1 MPQTFHLDEDDEWE
15 GTDVGPQEGRR
26 GAEPFGHGWADR
38 PSEPKVF
45 AAARVAPKRTAS
57 DAPSTPAREPSS
69 PGAQQPTGGVPI
81 DDGGAID
88 SEQHLL
94 DVFKVI
100 DRDNSGTVSADEL
113 RGVLKRYVAKTITPE
128 EVEGMIAQADKNGDG
143 KVDYA
148 EFMRIVQS
156 GALKAL
162 GKTTSIEPTDSAPKP
177 PPGTP
182 ARPQRVGYSAT
193 FHTGVDS
200 GAGTDSNVYIQ
211 LIGETGV
218 SGRIEV
224 GNAKKKFEKG
234 SVDTF
239 PLPTKDVGNLV
250 RIKVGHDNT
259 GDGAGWQL
267 KKVVVTE
274 GDSTAPATPG
284 PEAPR
289 GPWTFV
295 ADAWIGGPTGK
306 SEVEIDV
313 VDEADSAGAGGG
325 GGRPAGPGGFG
336 GSPPASLTNSVK
348 QLEKLTNEV
357 SQIRDS
363 LSQIERPAV
372 EAETLL
378 PGSLAGRSAPVIP
391 ERGSLKAKPRK
402 LKGLAGVIAARND
415 RDKKRMDELVQLVQK
430 SLGAMESSLEKRLE
444 KLEDRVGEVNEL
456 TGALGGKK
464 QGGGGTG
471 GGRAGGGGG
480 SSNGPG
486 GDPRRRALELYKGYL
501 GSQTTVACNLMT
513 SLAED
518 LADGGRG
525 DDEAEVLRSEAE
537 AIQKE
542 IKKNNMDA
550 ETELPQW
557 CD

>member
-15 GTDVGPQEGRR
+15 GTDVAPQEGRR

-45 AAARVAPKRTAS
+45 AAARVAPKRPAPGLS
-57 DAPSTPAREPSS
+57 DAPPTSETPISTS
-69 PGAQQPTGGVPI
+69 GADEGG
-81 DDGGAID
+81 DID

-148 EFMRIVQS
+148 EFMRIVQT
-156 GALKAL
+156 GALGAM
-162 GKTTSIEPTDSAPKP
+162 GGNRPTEASNSPPKP
-177 PPGTP
+177 PPDTP
-182 ARPQRVGYSAT
+182 KRPQRVGYSAT

-218 SGRIEV
+218 SERIEV
-224 GNAKKKFEKG
+224 GNGKDKFEKG
-234 SVDTF
+234 SEDTF

-267 KKVVVTE
+267 KKVVVIE

-289 GPWTFV
+289 SWTFV
-295 ADAWIGGPTGK
+295 AEAWIGGPTGK
-306 SEVEIDV
+306 TEVEIDV
-313 VDEADSAGAGGG
+313 VDEASARPGTGG
-325 GGRPAGPGGFG
+325 GGRGFG

-378 PGSLAGRSAPVIP
+378 PGSLAGRPAPVIP

-550 ETELPQW
+550 ETEQPQW

>member
-69 PGAQQPTGGVPI
+69 PGAQQPTGGVPTA

-156 GALKAL
+156 GVLKSL
-162 GKTTSIEPTDSAPKP
+162 GQTTSIEASEKPKT

-182 ARPQRVGYSAT
+182 KRPQRVGYSAT

-218 SGRIEV
+218 SERIEV

-239 PLPTKDVGNLV
+239 PLPTKDIGNLV

-267 KKVVVTE
+267 KKVVMTE
-274 GDSTAPATPG
+274 GDSTAPG

-313 VDEADSAGAGGG
+313 VDEAASARALQGA
-325 GGRPAGPGGFG
+325 
-336 GSPPASLTNSVK
+336 
-348 QLEKLTNEV
+348 
-357 SQIRDS
+357 
-363 LSQIERPAV
+363 AV
-372 EAETLL
+372 EE
-378 PGSLAGRSAPVIP
+378 
-391 ERGSLKAKPRK
+391 
-402 LKGLAGVIAARND
+402 
-415 RDKKRMDELVQLVQK
+415 
-430 SLGAMESSLEKRLE
+430 
-444 KLEDRVGEVNEL
+444 
-456 TGALGGKK
+456 
-464 QGGGGTG
+464 
-471 GGRAGGGGG
+471 
-480 SSNGPG
+480 
-486 GDPRRRALELYKGYL
+486 
-501 GSQTTVACNLMT
+501 
-513 SLAED
+513 
-518 LADGGRG
+518 
-525 DDEAEVLRSEAE
+525 
-537 AIQKE
+537 
-542 IKKNNMDA
+542 
-550 ETELPQW
+550 
-557 CD
+557 